1 MSKFNQFLG
10 TKSEWIN
17 RIDELQKLYEM
28 DFEANQPSLKEY
40 EEAKAYYHG
49 DQLPAHTKQV
59 LKARGQIPIV
69 QNVYKMIVDKIL
81 GYKSESIQEIKLTG
95 RQEEDKPLAN
105 LLNDLLKVF
114 SQQDEYDAE
123 IIKRDKELILGM
135 AVVKLWIEKDMHG
148 DFHISIEN
156 IPASSFIVDKYSV
169 EKNARDARRF
179 HRVFNLNAD
188 EARFQFGKEVTKD
201 TTQDYDDRVVVIET
215 WLKEV
220 VTDKD
225 GKEWLGFSRYVWNKT
240 DGILAYE
247 PHPFKDRE
255 HPFLIMRYQI
265 DDKLQWYGLFRGI
278 KPMQDYVNLAENRML
293 NMMSSMKLF
302 YEDGAVDNPKEFA
315 ENASLDNAI
324 VRVKDGALSQKK
336 MEFVQHN
343 AQITALSQK
352 VQEKLNLTKILSGLN
367 DEALGFGASRQSG
380 VAMQQRQEVGLMG
393 LGEYLKT
400 SDDMDKAIFKKA
412 LSFVMHYFTKEQ
424 IFKIVDKKVGERYFK
439 INDPQNKDSKIK
451 IGCFDLIYK
460 SQLKQYGREERFT
473 HWSEI
478 LKSLSQIRPDLAPA
492 MLPAML
498 KDTESPVIAE
508 IEEILAQADEQAAK
522 NSEQQAQLQQKQFEL
537 EMAKLEAEILETKAR
552 AAKYSEQ
559 AALTAS
565 LTAANKQQTITDDL
579 VDAYTD
585 TKAQITKAK
594 MQSSSPSDKT
604 RTGRMKGMDL
614 R

>member
-1 MSKFNQFLG
+1 MSFFNKFLG
-10 TKSEWIN
+10 TKSEWQN

-49 DQLPAHTKQV
+49 DQLPPDVSQA
-59 LKARGQIPIV
+59 LKARGQIPV
-69 QNVYKMIVDKIL
+69 VENVYKMIVDKIL
-81 GYKSESIQEIKLTG
+81 GYKSESIQEVRLSG
-95 RQEEDKPLAN
+95 RQEEDKALAN

-114 SQQDEYDAE
+114 SQQEDFDAE

-135 AVVKLWIEKDMHG
+135 AVVKLWIEKDKING

-188 EARFQFGKEVTKD
+188 EARFQFGREITKNE
-201 TTQDYDDRVVVIET
+201 TQEYDDRVLVIET

-220 VTDKD
+220 VKDKD
-225 GKEWLGFSRYVWNKT
+225 GKEWLGFSRYVWNKI

-247 PHPFKDRE
+247 PHPFKDRG
-255 HPFLIMRYQI
+255 HPFIVTRYQI
-265 DDKLQWYGLFRGI
+265 DDKLQWYGLFRGV
-278 KPMQDYVNLAENRML
+278 KPMQDYINLAENRML
-293 NMMSSMKLF
+293 NMMSSMKVF
-302 YEDGAVDNPKEFA
+302 FEDGAVDNPKEFID
-315 ENASLDNAI
+315 NAALDNAI

-336 MEFVQHN
+336 LEFVQHN

-367 DEALGFGASRQSG
+367 DEALGFGATRQSG

-412 LSFVMHYFTKEQ
+412 LSFIMHYFNKEQ

-460 SQLKQYGREERFT
+460 TQLKQFGREERFT

-478 LKSLSQIRPDLAPA
+478 LKSLAQIRPDLAPA

-498 KDTESPVIAE
+498 KDTESPVTAE
-508 IEEILAQADEQAAK
+508 IEEILAKADENAAK

-537 EMAKLEAEILETKAR
+537 EMAKIEAEILETRAR
-552 AAKYSEQ
+552 AAKYTEQ
-559 AALTAS
+559 AELTKS
-565 LTAANKQQTITDDL
+565 LTAANKQQTLTDDL
-579 VDAYTD
+579 VDTYTD

-594 MQSSSPSDKT
+594 MQSSTDKT

>member
-1 MSKFNQFLG
+1 MSFFNKFLG
-10 TKSEWIN
+10 TKSEWQN

-49 DQLPAHTKQV
+49 DQLPPDVSQA
-59 LKARGQIPIV
+59 LKARGQIPV
-69 QNVYKMIVDKIL
+69 VENVYKMIVDKIL
-81 GYKSESIQEIKLTG
+81 GYKSESIQEVKLSG
-95 RQEEDKPLAN
+95 RQEEDKALAN

-114 SQQDEYDAE
+114 SQQEDFDAE

-135 AVVKLWIEKDMHG
+135 AVVKLWIEKDKING

-188 EARFQFGKEVTKD
+188 EARFQFGREITKNE
-201 TTQDYDDRVVVIET
+201 TQEYDDRVLVIET

-220 VTDKD
+220 VKDKD
-225 GKEWLGFSRYVWNKT
+225 GKEWLGFSRYVWNKI

-247 PHPFKDRE
+247 PHPFKDRG
-255 HPFLIMRYQI
+255 HPFIVTRYQI
-265 DDKLQWYGLFRGI
+265 DDKLQWYGLFRGV
-278 KPMQDYVNLAENRML
+278 KPMQDYINLAENRML
-293 NMMSSMKLF
+293 NMMSSMKVF
-302 YEDGAVDNPKEFA
+302 FEDGAVDNPKEFID
-315 ENASLDNAI
+315 NAALDNAI

-336 MEFVQHN
+336 LEFVQHN

-367 DEALGFGASRQSG
+367 DEALGFGATRQSG

-412 LSFVMHYFTKEQ
+412 LSFIMHYFNKEQ
-424 IFKIVDKKVGERYFK
+424 VFKIVDKKVGERYFK

-460 SQLKQYGREERFT
+460 TQLKQFGREERFT

-478 LKSLSQIRPDLAPA
+478 LKSLAQIRPDLAPA

-498 KDTESPVIAE
+498 KDTESPVTAE
-508 IEEILAQADEQAAK
+508 IEEILAKADENAAK

-537 EMAKLEAEILETKAR
+537 EMAKIEAEILETRAR

-559 AALTAS
+559 AKLTQS
-565 LTAANKQQTITDDL
+565 LTQANKQQTLTDDL
-579 VDAYTD
+579 VDTYTD

-594 MQSSSPSDKT
+594 MQSSTDKT

>member
-1 MSKFNQFLG
+1 MSFFNKFLG
-10 TKSEWIN
+10 TKSEWQN

-49 DQLPAHTKQV
+49 DQLPPDVSQA
-59 LKARGQIPIV
+59 LKARGQIPV
-69 QNVYKMIVDKIL
+69 VENVYKMIVDKIL
-81 GYKSESIQEIKLTG
+81 GYKSESIQEVRLSG
-95 RQEEDKPLAN
+95 RQEEDKALAN

-114 SQQDEYDAE
+114 SQQEDYDAE

-135 AVVKLWIEKDMHG
+135 AVVKLWIEKDKING

-188 EARFQFGKEVTKD
+188 EARFQFGREITKNE
-201 TTQDYDDRVVVIET
+201 TQEYDDRVLVIET

-220 VTDKD
+220 VKDKD
-225 GKEWLGFSRYVWNKT
+225 GKEWLGFSRYVWNKI

-247 PHPFKDRE
+247 PHPFKDRG
-255 HPFLIMRYQI
+255 HPFIVTRYQI
-265 DDKLQWYGLFRGI
+265 DDKLQWYGLFRGV
-278 KPMQDYVNLAENRML
+278 KPMQDYINLAENRML
-293 NMMSSMKLF
+293 NMMSSMKVF
-302 YEDGAVDNPKEFA
+302 FEDGAVDNPKEFID
-315 ENASLDNAI
+315 NAALDNAI

-336 MEFVQHN
+336 LEFVQHN

-367 DEALGFGASRQSG
+367 DEALGFGATRQSG

-412 LSFVMHYFTKEQ
+412 LSFIMHYFNKEQ

-460 SQLKQYGREERFT
+460 TQLKQFGREERFT

-478 LKSLSQIRPDLAPA
+478 LKSLAQIRPDLAPA

-498 KDTESPVIAE
+498 KDTESPVTAE
-508 IEEILAQADEQAAK
+508 IEEILAKADENAAK

-537 EMAKLEAEILETKAR
+537 EMAKIEAEILETRAR
-552 AAKYSEQ
+552 AAKYTEQ
-559 AALTAS
+559 AELTKS
-565 LTAANKQQTITDDL
+565 LTAANKQQTLTDDL
-579 VDAYTD
+579 VDTYTD

-594 MQSSSPSDKT
+594 MQSSTDKT

>member
-1 MSKFNQFLG
+1 MSFFNKFLG
-10 TKSEWIN
+10 TKSEWQN

-49 DQLPAHTKQV
+49 DQLPPDVSQA
-59 LKARGQIPIV
+59 LKARGQIPV
-69 QNVYKMIVDKIL
+69 VENVYKMIVDKIL
-81 GYKSESIQEIKLTG
+81 GYKSESIQEVRLSG
-95 RQEEDKPLAN
+95 RQEEDKALAN

-114 SQQDEYDAE
+114 SQQEDYDAE

-135 AVVKLWIEKDMHG
+135 AVVKLWIEKDKING

-188 EARFQFGKEVTKD
+188 EARFQFGREITKNE
-201 TTQDYDDRVVVIET
+201 TQEYDDRVLVIET

-220 VTDKD
+220 VKDKD
-225 GKEWLGFSRYVWNKT
+225 GKEWLGFSRYVWNKI

-247 PHPFKDRE
+247 PHPFKDRG
-255 HPFLIMRYQI
+255 HPFIVTRYQI
-265 DDKLQWYGLFRGI
+265 DDKLQWYGLFRGV
-278 KPMQDYVNLAENRML
+278 KPMQDYINLAENRML
-293 NMMSSMKLF
+293 NMMSSMKVF
-302 YEDGAVDNPKEFA
+302 FEDGAVDNPKEFID
-315 ENASLDNAI
+315 NAALDNAI

-336 MEFVQHN
+336 LEFVQHN

-367 DEALGFGASRQSG
+367 DEALGFGATRQSG

-412 LSFVMHYFTKEQ
+412 LSFIMHYFNKEQ

-460 SQLKQYGREERFT
+460 TQLKQFGREERFT

-478 LKSLSQIRPDLAPA
+478 LKSFAQIRPDLAPA

-498 KDTESPVIAE
+498 KDTESPVTAE
-508 IEEILAQADEQAAK
+508 IEEILAKADENAAK
-522 NSEQQAQLQQKQFEL
+522 NSEQQAELQQKQFEL
-537 EMAKLEAEILETKAR
+537 EIAKIEAEILETRAR
-552 AAKYSEQ
+552 AAKYTEQ
-559 AALTAS
+559 AELTKS
-565 LTAANKQQTITDDL
+565 LTAANKQQTLTDDL
-579 VDAYTD
+579 VDTYTD

-594 MQSSSPSDKT
+594 MQSSTDKT